1 MGKIEQIISALSM
14 IKMNRLDD
22 EMFLHTEIK
31 KTLDGKG
38 INYKHEYKLIPHK
51 RFDFWIDGIV
61 LEVKKRVPGKLA
73 LLKQLDRY
81 TKAKEVEAIIVV
93 LEKSIDLPKELNG
106 KPLITFSLNAN
117 WGIAIWER

>member
-1 MGKIEQIISALSM
+1 MEKIETVLSALSK
-14 IKMNRLDD
+14 IRLSRLDD
-22 EMFLHTEIK
+22 EVFIHKEIQRALTIEEIK
-31 KTLDGKG
+31 Y
-38 INYKHEYKLIPHK
+38 IHEYKLIPHK

-81 TKAKEVEAIIVV
+81 TKAKEVETIIIV

-106 KPLITFSLNAN
+106 KPLIVFSLNAN
-117 WGIAIWER
+117 WGIAV